1 MCSNGGIIL
10 LAQSVETA
18 SGKER
23 PESLQGADESLLRAQ
38 GRTDPSEKE
47 FAVQLIASHILH

>member
-10 LAQSVETA
+10 LTQSVETA
-18 SGKER
+18 GGKER
-23 PESLQGADESLLRAQ
+23 PESLQGADESLLHAQ

-47 FAVQLIASHILH
+47 FTVQLTASHISH